1 MTGPRVVIG
10 APVFNK
16 ADHVAEAVRSLLA
29 QTYRDFALVLVD
41 DGSTDGTLAVAERL
55 AAGDPRVHLAR
66 NERRL
71 GMLENTRR
79 AFALPRAMF
88 PAAEFWALA
97 SDHDV
102 WHPRWLETLV
112 GLLDAEPGAV
122 LAYPLT
128 RRIDEHGRPYANAKP
143 PWRFDSRGCADPRAR
158 MRLGFRRMAA
168 GDMIYGLFRVSALA
182 AVGTYR
188 PVLVPDRLL
197 LSELAL
203 HGTFAQAGEVLWE
216 RRFRGLAELDRQRRA
231 FFLDGAPRYTHL
243 PWWLQHVG
251 AFGWAY
257 AVRGQGAGLGI
268 GRAAGA
274 RLALD
279 YLDVSVR
286 HRLWRRARRL
296 RTRAVNA
303 RNALLAPPVR
313 AALAVPAVRGV
324 VRRRVVPGLGAA
336 EETLERLVAEAERA
350 GARGDD
356 R

>member
-1 MTGPRVVIG
+1 
-10 APVFNK
+10 
-16 ADHVAEAVRSLLA
+16 
-29 QTYRDFALVLVD
+29 
-41 DGSTDGTLAVAERL
+41 
-55 AAGDPRVHLAR
+55 
-66 NERRL
+66 
-71 GMLENTRR
+71 
-79 AFALPRAMF
+79 
-88 PAAEFWALA
+88 
-97 SDHDV
+97 
-102 WHPRWLETLV
+102 
-112 GLLDAEPGAV
+112 V

-279 YLDVSVR
+279 YLDVSLR